1 MASESASM
9 LEGHVT
15 VNDTAEFDAVLA
27 AQTEAA
33 AGKPVYAVFVGTPKP
48 ETGKSWCPDCVTAEP
63 VIIATL
69 ADREGGARVM
79 WCNVLRSEYKDHPEY
94 PYRTHKLISL
104 TSVPTVVKYVD
115 GKVRAACVDDDCSK
129 AARVRALLEA

>member
-1 MASESASM
+1 MPPLSLSLSLIAMASESAPV

-48 ETGKSWCPDCVTAEP
+48 ETGKSW
-63 VIIATL
+63 
-69 ADREGGARVM
+69 
-79 WCNVLRSEYKDHPEY
+79 
-94 PYRTHKLISL
+94 
-104 TSVPTVVKYVD
+104 
-115 GKVRAACVDDDCSK
+115 
-129 AARVRALLEA
+129 